1 MYLSVVS
8 WVALLLEGAAAAPTW
23 GTEIFAVKERHI
35 IPQGWTRIASLPDS
49 HLIDLRIGLHLQ
61 NPDIFQ
67 RRVMEVSDPSH
78 ARYGQY
84 LSAAEIRSIVA
95 PSEQSIDMVQSWL
108 SDHGIH
114 NTTLTSTGD
123 WINVRLPV
131 RKVETILNTT
141 YSMYGHNDG
150 SILVRTPEWS
160 LPKHLHKHIDVIQPT
175 TSFFRLSKHTV
186 GAKPER
192 GPIKWHNKQW
202 WRAAPNDSSI
212 ITPCEINV
220 VCNVTGTNSAGATV
234 TATTLECLRCLYG
247 TINYVPKVPQRNM
260 IGVTN
265 YLNETQKRSDI
276 KIFLQNFRPEAVG
289 VADTFPIINI
299 ANAQNQQGSL
309 DADQLDAGLNIE
321 GDLDGELAIGISWP
335 TRFMSW
341 STGGSPPFL
350 SDLATPTDTNEP
362 YLEWLNYVLAQEHLP
377 QVISTSYGDDEQTVP
392 YSYAKRVCD
401 GFQQLGARGIS
412 VIFSSGDFGVGA
424 DGACFSNSNTSHAMF
439 LPTFPASCPWVTSVG
454 GTQGFQP
461 EIAVTRFG
469 SGAGFSNYFPVPA
482 YQASAVD
489 KYINDIGDLYAG
501 LYNRTGRGYPDVAA
515 QGNHDVIVWEGNV
528 TTVGGTSASG
538 PTFAAII
545 ALVNDALIAAGK
557 PALGFLN
564 PWIYGGAFAALTDIT
579 TGSSIGCDTPGF
591 PAAVGWDAV
600 TGFGTPNLHKL
611 ITEAFRAHRV

>member
-61 NPDIFQ
+61 NPDISNDVLWKSQ
-67 RRVMEVSDPSH
+67 
-78 ARYGQY
+78 
-84 LSAAEIRSIVA
+84 
-95 PSEQSIDMVQSWL
+95 
-108 SDHGIH
+108 IH
-114 NTTLTSTGD
+114 LTRAMASD

-186 GAKPER
+186 GAKSER

-489 KYINDIGDLYAG
+489 KYINDIVDLHAG

-611 ITEAFRAHRV
+611 ITEAFRAHGV

>member
-8 WVALLLEGAAAAPTW
+8 WVALLLGGAAAAPTW

-61 NPDIFQ
+61 NSDIFQ

-212 ITPCEINV
+212 ITPCDINA

-362 YLEWLNYVLAQEHLP
+362 YLEWLNDVLAQEHLP
-377 QVISTSYGDDEQTVP
+377 QVISTSYGDD
-392 YSYAKRVCD
+392 
-401 GFQQLGARGIS
+401 
-412 VIFSSGDFGVGA
+412 
-424 DGACFSNSNTSHAMF
+424 
-439 LPTFPASCPWVTSVG
+439 
-454 GTQGFQP
+454 
-461 EIAVTRFG
+461 
-469 SGAGFSNYFPVPA
+469 
-482 YQASAVD
+482 
-489 KYINDIGDLYAG
+489 
-501 LYNRTGRGYPDVAA
+501 
-515 QGNHDVIVWEGNV
+515 
-528 TTVGGTSASG
+528 
-538 PTFAAII
+538 
-545 ALVNDALIAAGK
+545 DA
-557 PALGFLN
+557 
-564 PWIYGGAFAALTDIT
+564 
-579 TGSSIGCDTPGF
+579 
-591 PAAVGWDAV
+591 
-600 TGFGTPNLHKL
+600 
-611 ITEAFRAHRV
+611 